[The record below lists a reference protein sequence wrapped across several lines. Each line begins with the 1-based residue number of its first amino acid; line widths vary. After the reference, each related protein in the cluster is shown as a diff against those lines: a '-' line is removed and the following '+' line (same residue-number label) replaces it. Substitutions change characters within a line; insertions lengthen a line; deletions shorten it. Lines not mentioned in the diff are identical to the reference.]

1 MEIPDIAC
9 ALQSACIPAATG
21 IPCNHWIPGDP
32 CIGTATAKPRPN
44 LLRLPEDSFRDVM
57 VPGRAQGA
65 PRPSE
70 TLTGLTERVQT
81 SKRNR
86 DLPSHSQK
94 RPGRPRLPDLDR
106 VASRTRLII
115 RRRFAAIPA
124 QLLVVT
130 TFRRTNFFGV
140 PGARAKSQLIG
151 EISLPAFNFVSVPLA
166 RARLEL
172 KVASRPVVRLIRY
185 CWLAAVPNRAE

>member
-1 MEIPDIAC
+1 
-9 ALQSACIPAATG
+9 
-21 IPCNHWIPGDP
+21 
-32 CIGTATAKPRPN
+32 
-44 LLRLPEDSFRDVM
+44 
-57 VPGRAQGA
+57 
-65 PRPSE
+65 
-70 TLTGLTERVQT
+70 
-81 SKRNR
+81 
-86 DLPSHSQK
+86 
-94 RPGRPRLPDLDR
+94 
-106 VASRTRLII
+106 LII